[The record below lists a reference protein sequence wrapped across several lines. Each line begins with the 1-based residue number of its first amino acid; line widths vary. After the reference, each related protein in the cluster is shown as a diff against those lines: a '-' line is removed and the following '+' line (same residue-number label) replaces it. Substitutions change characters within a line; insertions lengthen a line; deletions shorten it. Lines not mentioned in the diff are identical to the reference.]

1 MGKFTIIK
9 STENYSI
16 ISNYHLWD
24 DRLSNATKGILTI
37 MLCLPKDW
45 NFTAQGFEK
54 VSTDGETRIASQL
67 KELEKYG
74 YLERCPIKDEQSHKF
89 VDWEYKIYEKPFRDF
104 PVVEKPV
111 VENQAQL
118 NTYKTK
124 RIIGLNDRKENIL
137 KEKTDLVKEIIA
149 YLNAKTGKRFTHTN
163 KETLKH
169 INGRLSEGATLEDF
183 KKVIDIKC
191 SQWLGDTRMEE
202 YLRPS
207 TLFAPSKFE
216 SYLNTKIGE
225 QKNENR
231 RINRQC
237 DEYSDER

>member
-1 MGKFTIIK
+1 MGRFKIIK
-9 STENYSI
+9 STDNYSI

-89 VDWEYKIYEKPFRDF
+89 IDWEYKIYEKPFRDF

-124 RIIGLNDRKENIL
+124 RINEQNCRKEIY
-137 KEKTDLVKEIIA
+137 KEKIEEVIA
-149 YLNAKTGKRFTHTN
+149 YLNGKTGKKFKATN

-169 INGRLSEGATLEDF
+169 ISGRLSEGATLEDF

-191 SQWLGDTRMEE
+191 SQWLGDPKMEE

-216 SYLNTKIGE
+216 SYLNTRAGE
-225 QKNENR
+225 KKYGRNENIVNSTR
-231 RINRQC
+231 FS